1 MATTFNE
8 AWLDAELEHRPS
20 SFWEPSNKLS
30 PMDRIIR
37 QLQLATQDLKQSN
50 DKAEVKHAAPIR

>member
-1 MATTFNE
+1 MATTFDG
-8 AWLDAELEHRPS
+8 AWVEAELENRPN
-20 SFWEPSNKLS
+20 SFWEPSNQLS

-50 DKAEVKHAAPIR
+50 DKAEVKDAA

>member
-1 MATTFNE
+1 MATAFDR
-8 AWLDAELEHRPS
+8 AWVEAELEHRPS
-20 SFWEPSNKLS
+20 TYWEPHNKLS

-50 DKAEVKHAAPIR
+50 DKAEVKNGY